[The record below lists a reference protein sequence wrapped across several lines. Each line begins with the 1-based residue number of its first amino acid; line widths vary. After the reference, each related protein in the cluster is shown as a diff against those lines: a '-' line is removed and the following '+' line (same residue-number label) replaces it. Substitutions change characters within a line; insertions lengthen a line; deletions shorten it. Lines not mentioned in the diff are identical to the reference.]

1 MTTSRR
7 HRSDSIAG
15 QMAAFREAAAAGG
28 IDWPDTVP
36 RLPDATDQAAADVI
50 FAEIL
55 RARPASEWRKW
66 PYDLAQ
72 AARLASTTAE
82 IDKIRLQ
89 LNKEG
94 MVCLGGKSGTTT
106 VVNPLVSV
114 QSSLV
119 AIANQLSRSLHLTLS
134 VKGVEASQ
142 NRTAAAAGA
151 AAVLGEGTDD
161 DDAAL
166 LSGFDA

>member
-1 MTTSRR
+1 MSASRC
-7 HRSDSIAG
+7 HRSDSAAG
-15 QMAAFREAAAAGG
+15 QIAAFQEAAAAKS
-28 IDWPDTVP
+28 IEWPETVP
-36 RLPDATDQAAADVI
+36 RLPDAADQAAADVI

-55 RARPASEWRKW
+55 RARTASEWKRF
-66 PYDLAQ
+66 PFDLAQ

-89 LNKEG
+89 LNREG
-94 MVCLGGKSGTTT
+94 MTSLGGKAGTTV
-106 VVNPLVSV
+106 VVNPLVSI

-134 VKGVEASQ
+134 VKGAEAAKG
-142 NRTAAAAGA
+142 RTAAAAGA
-151 AAVLGEGTDD
+151 AAALGENGSD

-166 LSGFDA
+166 LGGFDA